1 MKTQPRYFAFQKI
14 AAIAAFLLSGCAWRA
29 TLDYTPLP
37 PDIAY
42 PGPGVTDSLA
52 STQQQRVI
60 RVLFKENANRLAI
73 ACRNEVRVYRLP
85 EKKLLERLPAGAYDI
100 TLHQGQILLAG
111 KAILSSHI
119 RILSDQPGVL
129 AWNDL
134 SFRGQLDL
142 QAEVSGLRLVNYI
155 YLDDYLKGV
164 VPNEMEAGAPKEA
177 LKAQAIAARTF
188 ALCKIKERRGKDY
201 DLEGTVNSQVYKG
214 FGSERDTCTRAVEE
228 THGLVMIYQNQPIP
242 AFYHANC
249 GGHTAAVET
258 VWGGRQPFL
267 QGVPCNYD
275 RFSKHY
281 QWKNAIRKSVL
292 TRLCKRAYSSVGEI
306 GGLRILSRDAT
317 QRVEKIAL
325 EGAERTVILR
335 GSEFRMLAGPES
347 VRSTRFE
354 VEDRGNEWLFSGTGW
369 GHGVG
374 LCQDGAKGL
383 AQQGALFSEI
393 LRHYYPGIQLGKI
406 SD

>member
-1 MKTQPRYFAFQKI
+1 
-14 AAIAAFLLSGCAWRA
+14 
-29 TLDYTPLP
+29 
-37 PDIAY
+37 
-42 PGPGVTDSLA
+42 VTDSLP
-52 STQQQRVI
+52 STQQQHVI
-60 RVLFKENANRLAI
+60 RVLLKDNVHGLAI
-73 ACRNEVRVYRLP
+73 TCRNEVRVYSLP
-85 EKKLLERLPAGAYDI
+85 KKKLLERLPAGAYDI

-111 KAILSSHI
+111 KAISSSHI

-129 AWNDL
+129 VWNDF

-142 QAEVSGLRLVNYI
+142 QADVSGLRLVNYI

-177 LKAQAIAARTF
+177 LKAQAVAARTF

-214 FGSERDTCTRAVEE
+214 FGSERDTCTQAVAE

-249 GGHTAAVET
+249 GGHTASVET

-281 QWKNAIRKSVL
+281 QWKNDIRKSAL
-292 TRLCKRAYSSVGEI
+292 TLLCKRAYPSLGEI
-306 GGLRILSRDAT
+306 GGLRVLSRDAT

-325 EGAERTVILR
+325 EGAERTVILS

-347 VRSTRFE
+347 VRSARFE
-354 VEDRGNEWLFSGTGW
+354 VEDQGNAWLFTGTGW

-383 AQQGALFSEI
+383 ARQGALFSEI

-406 SD
+406 SN